1 MNNQAKNWVW
11 DYEKNVTIICKTFFR
26 QDSAAAEDVAH
37 DVLLRISQRDG
48 LDQVGDR
55 SKWIRTVAYHECMDY
70 FRNLKRNQIWMGKP
84 FEDPGVGA
92 YETDGPDSKDA
103 SEKIDPVKCWRSF
116 ERRDPDRAA
125 ALLRSL
131 FFVIQVFD
139 SMELYRDFLESAEQV
154 VKLLATLQDAKRR
167 MEKIFDTCTDQDIKK
182 YADSTETERRRE
194 LDFAVM
200 LQYHIRELIRLLSID
215 DRLADVGI
223 ITVASKGAKKPYNYH
238 RASITLYLSY
248 VLKGDVM
255 KSSVCHHSRM
265 RIRDFIHVDPDPLYV
280 LYRIWNRILRKGRE
294 GKYGNRKLLEVL
306 LSAFKKMTADWKG
319 FDIFNS
325 LTEETKRETLRT
337 MSYRLNKGY
346 SELADFIFR
355 KSVRPPK
362 RKTSPTDEKKPALP
376 SSISSRY

>member
-1 MNNQAKNWVW
+1 M
-11 DYEKNVTIICKTFFR
+11 R
-26 QDSAAAEDVAH
+26 MAA
-37 DVLLRISQRDG
+37 RN
-48 LDQVGDR
+48 
-55 SKWIRTVAYHECMDY
+55 ECMDY
-70 FRNLKRNQIWMGKP
+70 FRKLKRNQALMARLFKDSWVGVDEKLSEVKLDKEASGST
-84 FEDPGVGA
+84 EDA
-92 YETDGPDSKDA
+92 ENKTDE
-103 SEKIDPVKCWRSF
+103 SEKINPVECWLYFKRH
-116 ERRDPDRAA
+116 DPDRAA

-167 MEKIFDTCTDQDIKK
+167 MEKIFDTCTDQGIKK

-215 DRLADVGI
+215 DRLVNVGI
-223 ITVASKGAKKPYNYH
+223 IRVASKGAKKPYNYH
-238 RASITLYLSY
+238 RASISLYLSY

-255 KSSVCHHSRM
+255 KSSVCHHYRM
-265 RIRDFIHVDPDPLYV
+265 RIRDFIYVDPDPLYM
-280 LYRIWNRILRKGRE
+280 LYRIWNRILRKGTE

-306 LSAFKKMTADWKG
+306 LSAFKKMTADRKG

-346 SELADFIFR
+346 SKLADFIFR

-362 RKTSPTDEKKPALP
+362 RKTTPTDEKKPAPP
-376 SSISSRY
+376 SSISSRH